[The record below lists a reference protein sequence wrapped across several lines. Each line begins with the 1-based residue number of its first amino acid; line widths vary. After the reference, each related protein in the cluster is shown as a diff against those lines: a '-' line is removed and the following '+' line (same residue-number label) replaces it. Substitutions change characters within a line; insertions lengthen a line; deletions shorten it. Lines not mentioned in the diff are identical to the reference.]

1 MLSTRKPISKSI
13 EGNNAGFSGFFKVH
27 YHSIISSKIP
37 TYCCVLIYVGIC
49 LLGNVVT
56 GMIWLKHHEDQDNED
71 KEIIIS
77 THLNESIMSFM
88 WNDTTK
94 FNDIGLDYDEET
106 KGLEVFNIL
115 QFRPN
120 TSTDSEQVSLYLLKF
135 IMPILENIIITN
147 KEYNLI

>member
-13 EGNNAGFSGFFKVH
+13 EGNDSGCSGFLKVH

-115 QFRPN
+115 QSRPN
-120 TSTDSEQVSLYLLKF
+120 TSTDSEQVSLYPLKF
-135 IMPILENIIITN
+135 IMPIPENIKLLPFLTQ
-147 KEYNLI
+147 L

>member
-1 MLSTRKPISKSI
+1 
-13 EGNNAGFSGFFKVH
+13 
-27 YHSIISSKIP
+27 
-37 TYCCVLIYVGIC
+37 
-49 LLGNVVT
+49 
-56 GMIWLKHHEDQDNED
+56 MIWLKHHEDQDNED

-115 QFRPN
+115 QSHPN

-135 IMPILENIIITN
+135 NMPILRDAVRHIYINV
-147 KEYNLI
+147 